1 MSDCSVKDN
10 ENLIEFWSSAFELSE
25 EEKEE
30 QRKADAESWKELAP
44 S

>member
-44 S
+44 